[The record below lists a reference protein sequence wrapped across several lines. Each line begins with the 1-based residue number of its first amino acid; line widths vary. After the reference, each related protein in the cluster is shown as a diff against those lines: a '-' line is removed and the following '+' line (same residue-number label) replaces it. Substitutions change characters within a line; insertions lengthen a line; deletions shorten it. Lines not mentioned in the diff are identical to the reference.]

1 MSLLLGAVWLLIA
14 AVILL
19 SPFWLALL
27 WLQWRHRLWMRLSM
41 VALWSL
47 LTAAFAWMFH
57 ERYWRWVDC
66 FNELGRCYDTDA
78 GVMVSQ
84 AAFIWGMPAL
94 ICALLLAMSLWQLL
108 RRRTAP

>member
-1 MSLLLGAVWLLIA
+1 MSLLFG

-27 WLQWRHRLWMRLSM
+27 WLQWGHRLWMRLSM

-47 LTAAFAWMFH
+47 LTVGFAWMFY
-57 ERYWRWVDC
+57 ERYWRWADC
-66 FNELGRCYDTDA
+66 FNELGRCYDSEA
-78 GVMVSQ
+78 GVMVAQ

-94 ICALLLAMSLWQLL
+94 VSALLLALSLWALL
-108 RRRTAP
+108 KRKITP